1 MDGGATYRV
10 TGDVAH
16 SPESVD
22 DNTTNVSSPST
33 RVVVAQSCPG
43 LGVRQLM
50 TKIPTFPPVSAF
62 LAVRGNCVL
71 RSKLASGNG
80 VPDARRGDMLQG
92 SRQAQHWHLAGDRPL
107 ALGPSSTLSGL
118 GSVCQWEVGT
128 GGGNKSGAV
137 DVMARCL
144 QCAEDQRNRCPSSS
158 DKVLLNSATPPWNSQ
173 IQDMRGWQPA
183 QNVGATYCVRN
194 TLPDPEP
201 SGREAGR
208 VDSRERIRDGPGCI
222 CPRDTPSGVEFTVS
236 FPSTSLKGKC
246 VVFIQVVLS
255 APNGRILVGSLGA
268 RP

>member
-33 RVVVAQSCPG
+33 RVVVAHSCPG

-50 TKIPTFPPVSAF
+50 TKIPTFPPVSAL
-62 LAVRGNCVL
+62 LAVRANCVL
-71 RSKLASGNG
+71 RSKLTSGNG
-80 VPDARRGDMLQG
+80 VPDARR
-92 SRQAQHWHLAGDRPL
+92 AGDQPL
-107 ALGPSSTLSGL
+107 ALGPPSTLSGL
-118 GSVCQWEVGT
+118 GRVCQWEVGT

-158 DKVLLNSATPPWNSQ
+158 DMVLLNSATPPWNSQ

-208 VDSRERIRDGPGCI
+208 VDSHERIRDGPGYI

-236 FPSTSLKGKC
+236 FPPTSLKGSAWYFFKWYC
-246 VVFIQVVLS
+246 PRRTDVFS
-255 APNGRILVGSLGA
+255 
-268 RP
+268 